1 MNSILS
7 RVILL
12 CVSLIVL
19 TAFAM
24 QLSHGWFIHKHNQ
37 RQIHEQ
43 VANASYFLHQ
53 FIDSRE
59 TNLRYATRVIIQDFG
74 FREAVAT
81 NNVPTINSMLTNHAG
96 RIQADLM
103 LVVSDNGELIA
114 ANELDFPLSDM
125 ADINWLA
132 LSLSQQGQFVEINNR
147 LYRLFSLPINAPHQ
161 VAISI
166 IAFEINAPLLEEL
179 KLKTG
184 LEIVFESTKTNFFLS
199 TLDMNKTE
207 FDRILL
213 KKAVPNLWWQRS
225 QFLLEQVTLKNVSEQ
240 QIQLFLLA
248 DLSIFYQVFDRLNYS
263 LLGVTLFIVIMGVVL
278 STLLARRLANPLS
291 HLYKDLIYRAN
302 HDQLTTIL
310 NRHAVIERIT
320 EELARSGRSDKIY
333 CVALC
338 DIDNFKKINDTYG
351 HAAGDEVLR
360 RFANRLK
367 STLRS
372 YDVLGRFG
380 GEEFLVALQLKP
392 EEATASFERLRS
404 VIADDPIPSGSRLI
418 PVTMSCGVCLLWP
431 EEAVPPMDV
440 ILHTA
445 DTALYKA
452 KNHGRNQVIFT
463 HVPVFPVV
471 ESDIDDKVES

>member
-1 MNSILS
+1 M
-7 RVILL
+7 
-12 CVSLIVL
+12 
-19 TAFAM
+19 
-24 QLSHGWFIHKHNQ
+24 
-37 RQIHEQ
+37 
-43 VANASYFLHQ
+43 
-53 FIDSRE
+53 
-59 TNLRYATRVIIQDFG
+59 
-74 FREAVAT
+74 
-81 NNVPTINSMLTNHAG
+81 
-96 RIQADLM
+96 
-103 LVVSDNGELIA
+103 
-114 ANELDFPLSDM
+114 
-125 ADINWLA
+125 
-132 LSLSQQGQFVEINNR
+132 
-147 LYRLFSLPINAPHQ
+147 
-161 VAISI
+161 
-166 IAFEINAPLLEEL
+166 
-179 KLKTG
+179 
-184 LEIVFESTKTNFFLS
+184 FESTQTDFFLPP
-199 TLDMNKTE
+199 LQIHKAE
-207 FDRILL
+207 FDRLL
-213 KKAVPNLWWQRS
+213 QKTNVPDLWWQRS
-225 QFLLEQVTLKNVSEQ
+225 QFLLEEVKLKSVNDQ
-240 QIQLFLLA
+240 RIQLFLLA

-263 LLGVTLFIVIMGVVL
+263 LLGLTLFIVIISVVL

-291 HLYKDLIYRAN
+291 HLYKDLIYRAT
-302 HDQLTTIL
+302 HDHLTSIL
-310 NRHAVIERIT
+310 NRHAAIERIT
-320 EELARSGRSDKIY
+320 EELARSTRSDKIY

-360 RFANRLK
+360 RFAKRLK

-431 EEAVPPMDV
+431 EEAWPPMDV

-463 HVPVFPVV
+463 HVPAFPVI